1 MAAADLAGDP
11 CSGSAGGSGGHVASR
26 GICEVAWLVAES
38 REAGRLSG
46 GGAGAPGYRL

>member
-1 MAAADLAGDP
+1 MAAAVLAGDP

-38 REAGRLSG
+38 RG